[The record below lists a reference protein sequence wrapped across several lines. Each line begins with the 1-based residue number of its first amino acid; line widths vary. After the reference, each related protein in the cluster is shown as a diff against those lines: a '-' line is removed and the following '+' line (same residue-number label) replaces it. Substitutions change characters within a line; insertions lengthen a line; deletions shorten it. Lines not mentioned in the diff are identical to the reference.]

1 VNALLKVSRGIDA
14 VVDFMGRYLGWLV
27 LIMILVGVYNT
38 ATRYIG
44 SVMGRSLASNT
55 LIEAQWYM
63 FSILFFLGASYV
75 LKHNEHVRVDV
86 FYGNWPPKR
95 KALVNIIGTLL
106 FLIPFCIVVIWVST
120 QPVLISW
127 GMNRRTGVIDLARM
141 EWSDQPGGL
150 PRAPIKSMILIGFG
164 LLAIQGISEL
174 IKNIAVLMGKLQ
186 STEKTLEEQFAQG
199 SLLQQQAPGESP
211 AR

>member
-1 VNALLKVSRGIDA
+1 MNALLKVSRGIDA